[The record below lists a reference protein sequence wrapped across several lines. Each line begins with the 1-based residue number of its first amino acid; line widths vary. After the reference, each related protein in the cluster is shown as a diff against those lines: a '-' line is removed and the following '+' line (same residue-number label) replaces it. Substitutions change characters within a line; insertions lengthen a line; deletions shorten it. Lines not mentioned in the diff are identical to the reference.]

1 VLSFSWFYLFI
12 KTNKNIRLTP
22 VCSRKEIVFD
32 LNYLFD
38 NKTTMNSIENSIS
51 DKIMMN
57 TNGTG
62 GTNDDQQ
69 MLSMT
74 DRENFIGR
82 LYEFISN

>member
-1 VLSFSWFYLFI
+1 
-12 KTNKNIRLTP
+12 
-22 VCSRKEIVFD
+22 
-32 LNYLFD
+32 
-38 NKTTMNSIENSIS
+38 MNSIENSIS

>member
-1 VLSFSWFYLFI
+1 
-12 KTNKNIRLTP
+12 
-22 VCSRKEIVFD
+22 VFD

>member
-1 VLSFSWFYLFI
+1 
-12 KTNKNIRLTP
+12 
-22 VCSRKEIVFD
+22 
-32 LNYLFD
+32 
-38 NKTTMNSIENSIS
+38 MNSIENSIS

-82 LYEFISN
+82 LYEFISNWKNFNYLFRTTHFGGNRETAVRYHDAAYARSGGNLVG